1 LIKLGLVYYESER
14 EEKNSRV
21 TGLYEGQA
29 TTIITLSTSSCLPA
43 VSSFSPVAAS
53 SVAAVVAVVVLVVLT
68 MMAMSVLLLLLA
80 LSPVLPP
87 GPVAGPL
94 LQLLLLFVL
103 PDLSLSCFQEMV
115 MRTFLLV
122 FTSCPKTAPV
132 SKMRVKRIWGGL
144 WTRKRRV
151 ILHFQK
157 TTNGNS
163 SDDYVS
169 WHTCK
174 GG

>member
-1 LIKLGLVYYESER
+1 MSQR
-14 EEKNSRV
+14 EKRKNSRV
-21 TGLYEGQA
+21 TGLSGGRPPQSL
-29 TTIITLSTSSCLPA
+29 TLSISSCLQV

-68 MMAMSVLLLLLA
+68 MMAMSVLLLLLLA

-115 MRTFLLV
+115 MVMRTFLLV

-132 SKMRVKRIWGGL
+132 SKMRVKRIWMCGRG
-144 WTRKRRV
+144 KSEV
-151 ILHFQK
+151 IRNSEKSCYRHYQVK
-157 TTNGNS
+157 NGW
-163 SDDYVS
+163 VQ
-169 WHTCK
+169 
-174 GG
+174 G